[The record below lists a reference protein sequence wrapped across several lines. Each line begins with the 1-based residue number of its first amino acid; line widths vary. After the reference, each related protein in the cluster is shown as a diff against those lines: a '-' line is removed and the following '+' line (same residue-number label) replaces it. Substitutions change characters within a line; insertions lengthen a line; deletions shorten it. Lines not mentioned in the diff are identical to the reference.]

1 MKVQCHR
8 EALLTACSIASAV
21 VPARS
26 PKPILRNLKLE
37 VGADGVA
44 TLTATDLEQGL
55 RYNVS
60 GVTVETPGK
69 ALLKASEFIAILR
82 EMPDE
87 TFRLEATDSGL
98 RIRGASSKFDLPSED
113 PAEFPDLPAPEAKA
127 TFRMQAAKL
136 GTLIKRT
143 IFAAATEN
151 ARFHLAS
158 VLMEFEPDGAVRFVA
173 TDSKRLALMPGK
185 SEPAADMTGAALVS
199 ALAPPKALKLV
210 ERTLQD
216 PEEMIEI
223 VLGANDARFTGKKV
237 TIYTRL
243 IEGRFPPWQTVVP
256 KDSKTKV
263 PLVVEKIH
271 AALRQAKIVASVE
284 SKGVKFLFSKGQ
296 LTLSAQGA
304 DVGESEVVI
313 PIAYDGADL
322 EVRFDPDL
330 FAEALKVLDPTEEA
344 HLHLTDGKKAAVL
357 RTGDQYAYVVMPL
370 TGE

>member
-21 VPARS
+21 APVRS
-26 PKPILRNLKLE
+26 PKPILRNLKLD
-37 VGADGVA
+37 VQASGAA
-44 TLTATDLEQGL
+44 TLTAFDLEQGL
-55 RYNVS
+55 QYAVS
-60 GVTVETPGK
+60 GVTVETPGM
-69 ALLKASEFIAILR
+69 ALLPTSQFIAILR

-98 RIRGASSKFDLPSED
+98 RIRGASSKFDLPGED
-113 PAEFPDLPAPEAKA
+113 PTQFPELPKPDAKA
-127 TFRMQAAKL
+127 TFRMPAGKL
-136 GTLIKRT
+136 ATMIRRT

-158 VLMEFEPDGAVRFVA
+158 VLMEFEPDGVVRFVA

-185 SEPAADMTGAALVS
+185 AEPAADMTGAALVS

-216 PEEMIEI
+216 PEELIEI
-223 VLGANDARFTGKKV
+223 VLGVNDARFVGKKV
-237 TIYTRL
+237 TVYTRL

-263 PLVVEKIH
+263 PLVVERIH
-271 AALRQAKIVASVE
+271 AAIRQAKIVTSVE
-284 SKGVKFLFSKGQ
+284 SKGVKFAFSKGQ

-344 HLHLTDGKKAAVL
+344 QLHLTDSKKASVL
-357 RTGDQYAYVVMPL
+357 RTGDNYAYVVMPL